1 MAEIVIEK
9 KVKLPK
15 RSKYPF
21 GEMKV
26 GDSFELGEYS
36 TTKARSITGSIAYF
50 KGLTKENCKM
60 VFSARKTEDNKL
72 RVWRTA

>member
-26 GDSFELGEYS
+26 GDSFEAGDYS
-36 TTKARSITGSIAYF
+36 TAKARSLTGSICYF
-50 KGLTKENCKM
+50 KGLTKENSNK
-60 VFSARKTEDNKL
+60 VFSARKTEDGKL